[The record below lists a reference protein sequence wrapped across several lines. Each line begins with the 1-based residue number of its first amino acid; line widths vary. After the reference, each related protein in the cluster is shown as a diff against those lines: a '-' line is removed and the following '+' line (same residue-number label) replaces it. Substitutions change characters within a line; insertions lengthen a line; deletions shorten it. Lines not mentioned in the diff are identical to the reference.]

1 MEIPSEML
9 YRNGIAMIA
18 INAGIA
24 SVMSLKSILVTDVS
38 IRNPTM
44 IRAGAVAKDGIARK
58 IGDNSSDNPKRMA
71 AIREVSPVRPPSA
84 TPEALSTKV
93 VTVEVPHIA
102 PTVVPTASERRAPLM
117 FGSLPS
123 LSSISAL
130 EATPISVP
138 SVSNISTNRNANIMT
153 TKSSVKTMEKSI
165 FINVG
170 AMLGME
176 IPFEKSGRRL
186 YQPAAGSGL

>member
-18 INAGIA
+18 INAGMA
-24 SVMSLKSILVTDVS
+24 SVRSLKSILVTDVS

-102 PTVVPTASERRAPLM
+102 PTVVPTASERRAP
-117 FGSLPS
+117 
-123 LSSISAL
+123 
-130 EATPISVP
+130 
-138 SVSNISTNRNANIMT
+138 
-153 TKSSVKTMEKSI
+153 
-165 FINVG
+165 
-170 AMLGME
+170 
-176 IPFEKSGRRL
+176 
-186 YQPAAGSGL
+186 

>member
-71 AIREVSPVRPPSA
+71 ATREVSPVRPPSA

-186 YQPAAGSGL
+186 YQPAAASGL

>member
-71 AIREVSPVRPPSA
+71 ATREVSPVRPPSA
-84 TPEALSTKV
+84 TPEA
-93 VTVEVPHIA
+93 
-102 PTVVPTASERRAPLM
+102 
-117 FGSLPS
+117 
-123 LSSISAL
+123 
-130 EATPISVP
+130 
-138 SVSNISTNRNANIMT
+138 VSYTHLDVYKRQ
-153 TKSSVKTMEKSI
+153 E
-165 FINVG
+165 
-170 AMLGME
+170 L
-176 IPFEKSGRRL
+176 
-186 YQPAAGSGL
+186 

>member
-9 YRNGIAMIA
+9 YRNGIAIIA

-123 LSSISAL
+123 LFKHISFGSNTDQCSKCIEHIYKQECKHNDYEIKCEDNGEVHFHKCGSHAWNGD
-130 EATPISVP
+130 SV
-138 SVSNISTNRNANIMT
+138 
-153 TKSSVKTMEKSI
+153 
-165 FINVG
+165 
-170 AMLGME
+170 
-176 IPFEKSGRRL
+176 
-186 YQPAAGSGL
+186 

>member
-58 IGDNSSDNPKRMA
+58 NRGVTAVI
-71 AIREVSPVRPPSA
+71 IRRGWL
-84 TPEALSTKV
+84 LSGK
-93 VTVEVPHIA
+93 
-102 PTVVPTASERRAPLM
+102 
-117 FGSLPS
+117 
-123 LSSISAL
+123 
-130 EATPISVP
+130 
-138 SVSNISTNRNANIMT
+138 
-153 TKSSVKTMEKSI
+153 
-165 FINVG
+165 
-170 AMLGME
+170 
-176 IPFEKSGRRL
+176 
-186 YQPAAGSGL
+186 

>member
-9 YRNGIAMIA
+9 YRKGMAMMA

-24 SVMSLKSILVTDVS
+24 SVISLKSILVTEVS

-44 IRAGAVAKDGIARK
+44 ISAGAVAKDGIARK
-58 IGDNSSDNPKRMA
+58 IGDRNRDSPKRMA
-71 AIREVSPVRPPSA
+71 ATREVSPVRPPSA

-102 PTVVPTASERRAPLM
+102 PTVVPTASERRAPLI

-123 LSSISAL
+123 LSSMSAL
-130 EATPISVP
+130 EATPIRVP
-138 SVSNISTNRNANIMT
+138 SVSNMSTKRNANMIT
-153 TKSSVKTMEKSI
+153 TKSSENTMEKSI
-165 FINVG
+165 FIKVG
-170 AMLGME
+170 AMLGTE
-176 IPFEKSGRRL
+176 IPAEKSGRRL
-186 YQPAAGSGL
+186 YHPASTSGL